1 MWENYGRILAEYV
14 FIKKFRNSELKDFI
28 TIDGEEI
35 FLKIKEENNPVFS
48 SLVILIILNY

>member
-35 FLKIKEENNPVFS
+35 FLKIKKKITSNFHLWS
-48 SLVILIILNY
+48 FK